1 MDTQLYEQLKQQY
14 TQLKNKEEQKQAQ
27 ISTFRLLAAVIFI
40 AFIAAAIYYST
51 PPLLSVSAAALLV
64 FLLFVR
70 MHSAVRRKIRLYQN
84 LININEN
91 ELTVIN
97 GGVNSYDAGER
108 YINRSHPFTYDLDIF
123 GHSSL
128 FHAVNRTGTIIGRNK
143 LGNRFGSLGPI
154 DIQENQSAVK
164 ELSEK
169 VNFRQWYAAQAEM
182 MADKEGT
189 IESLKNWVGRP
200 APIKTTYRF
209 LFILLPIVCCSTFIA
224 VFTIDSPIPEKLFSA
239 FFFINLL
246 LVGRNLKKLKEKHD
260 LLSNISPILSMYGEL
275 LQLIEKENV
284 SSAYLTELKEKLKTE
299 KTSAAASVTA
309 LSNLL
314 HRFDTL
320 LNGLGSLLLNGFFL
334 YHIHTLL
341 SLEKWKK
348 QFGNSITAWLEVISE
363 FDALNS
369 IANYCY
375 NNPDF
380 TMPVVSAEESVEI
393 ENLGHPLIA
402 ARKRICNDLRL
413 KENKFIILT
422 GSNMAGKS
430 TFLRTV
436 GINLIL
442 ARMGA
447 PVCATKFV
455 FYPFDVF
462 ATMRINDSLQDNE
475 SFFYAELKRLQQ
487 IVEHL
492 QKGNKT
498 FVLLDE
504 ILRGTNS
511 NDKREG
517 TKGFIKKMAE
527 LKTLGIIATHDLTI
541 SQMEQEYSGYL
552 VNKCFEVEIIND
564 ELYFDYKL
572 KNGVCQKMSAAFLM
586 QKMGII

>member
-1 MDTQLYEQLKQQY
+1 MNSKIYEQLKQQY
-14 TQLKNKEEQKQAQ
+14 TELKNKEEKKQGQ
-27 ISTFRLLAAVIFI
+27 ISTFRLLVAVIFI
-40 AFIAAAIYYST
+40 AFIGAAIYYVT
-51 PPLLSVSAAALLV
+51 PSLLSVSAAALII
-64 FLLFVR
+64 FLLLVKR
-70 MHSAVRRKIRLYQN
+70 HTAVRRKIKLHQN
-84 LININEN
+84 LIQINQN
-91 ELTVIN
+91 ELNVIN
-97 GGVNSYDAGER
+97 GGANSYNAGKS
-108 YINRSHPFTYDLDIF
+108 YINPTHPFTYDLDVF
-123 GHSSL
+123 GDSSL
-128 FHAVNRTGTIIGRNK
+128 FHAINRTGTIIGRNK
-143 LGNRFGSLGPI
+143 LANRFSSIGQI
-154 DIQENQSAVK
+154 NIQENQSAIH
-164 ELSEK
+164 ELSKK

-182 MADKEGT
+182 IADKEDT
-189 IESLKNWVGRP
+189 IESLKGWVGRK
-200 APIKTTYRF
+200 AAIKATYRF
-209 LFILLPIVCCSTFIA
+209 LFILLPILCCISF
-224 VFTIDSPIPEKLFSA
+224 VSMFVVNSPIPEKVFSA

-246 LVGRNLKKLKEKHD
+246 IVGRNLKKLKEEHD

-275 LQLIEKENV
+275 LQLIEKENI
-284 SSAYLTELKEKLKTE
+284 SSNYLVQLTEKLRTE
-299 KTSAAASVTA
+299 KASAGTLVTSLA
-309 LSNLL
+309 NLL

-320 LNGLGSLLLNGFFL
+320 LNGLGSLVFNGFFL

-341 SLEKWKK
+341 ALEKWKK
-348 QFGNSITAWLEVISE
+348 ESGGYITAWFEVISE

-369 IANYCY
+369 IANYYY

-380 TMPVVSAEESVEI
+380 TMPVVSAEETFEI
-393 ENLGHPLIA
+393 ENLGHPLIPA
-402 ARKRICNDLRL
+402 GKRICNNLNL

-442 ARMGA
+442 ARVGA
-447 PVCATKFV
+447 PVCASRFV

-462 ATMRINDSLQDNE
+462 ATMRINDSLHDNE

-492 QKGNKT
+492 RKGNKT

-541 SQMEQEYSGYL
+541 SQMEQEYKGYL
-552 VNKCFEVEIIND
+552 ANKCFEVEIIHD

-586 QKMGII
+586 KKMGII